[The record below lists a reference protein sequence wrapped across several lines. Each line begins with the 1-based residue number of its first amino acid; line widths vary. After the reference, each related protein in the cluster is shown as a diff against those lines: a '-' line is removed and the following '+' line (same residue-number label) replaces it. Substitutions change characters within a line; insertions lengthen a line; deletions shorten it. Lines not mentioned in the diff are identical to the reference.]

1 MGKIEGRKAE
11 KAGGRTRQAGEQGR
25 WADMARKPTTDVP
38 TLTANIFSKPNIRTR
53 TGGKYNLMRCL

>member
-38 TLTANIFSKPNIRTR
+38 TLTANISANQTFI
-53 TGGKYNLMRCL
+53 TGLAISII